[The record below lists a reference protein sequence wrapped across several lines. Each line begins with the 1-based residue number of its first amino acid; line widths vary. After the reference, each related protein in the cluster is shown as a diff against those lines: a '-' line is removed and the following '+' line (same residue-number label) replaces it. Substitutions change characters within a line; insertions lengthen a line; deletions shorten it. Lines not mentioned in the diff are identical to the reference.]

1 MTIDDIAK
9 KAGVSTATVSRVL
22 NNSSSVTPKTRQKV
36 QRVIEESGYIPNVLA
51 RSLSIQSTRSI
62 AVLVADIENPYFSQA
77 LRGITQVAD
86 ENDYNVLLLN
96 TDEDLRREH
105 RCLKAVAQQQQPEGI
120 IITPVSYK
128 DQQTGAVLEEFE
140 RRGVPVI
147 LLDRLIEG
155 YSFGSVLAENR
166 KGAYE
171 AVREL
176 IRVGHTRIAIIKGSE
191 EKWPVTERWLGYQDA
206 MQEAGLLIQPEYV
219 CSADQKSRLA
229 HLATGRLMKLDA
241 PPTAIFTCNSSMTLG
256 CLGYLTEHG
265 LRVPQDVAVVGFDE
279 IDDLRQVGYPLS
291 VVDRSPVEMGRL
303 AMKMILSRLA
313 DMKTPKETQTI
324 STRLILRGS
333 ERHN

>member
-22 NNSSSVTPKTRQKV
+22 NNSSSVTKKTRERV
-36 QRVIEESGYIPNVLA
+36 QNVIEECGYIPNVLA

-62 AVLVADIENPYFSQA
+62 AVLVSDIENPYFSQA

-96 TDEDLRREH
+96 TDEDLQREH
-105 RCLKAVAQQQQPEGI
+105 RCLKAVAQQQQPGGI
-120 IITPVSYK
+120 IITPVSYTN
-128 DQQTGAVLEEFE
+128 QQTGAVLEEFE
-140 RRGVPVI
+140 RRGVPVV
-147 LLDRLIEG
+147 LLDRLIKG
-155 YSFGSVLAENR
+155 YSFGSILAENR

-176 IRVGHTRIAIIKGSE
+176 IRAGHTRIAIIRGSE
-191 EKWPVTERWLGYQDA
+191 ENWPVAERWLGYQDA
-206 MQEAGLLIQPEYV
+206 MKEAGLPIQPEYV

-229 HLATGRLMKLDA
+229 YQATGRLMGLSQ
-241 PPTAIFTCNSSMTLG
+241 PPTAIFTCNNSMTLG

-265 LRVPQDVAVVGFDE
+265 IHIPQDVSVIGFDE
-279 IDDLRQVGYPLS
+279 IDDLRRVAYPLS
-291 VVDRSPVEMGRL
+291 VVDRSPVEMGHL

-313 DMKTPKETQTI
+313 DMESAKQTTVI
-324 STRLILRGS
+324 PTRLVLRGS
-333 ERHN
+333 EKYG

>member
-36 QRVIEESGYIPNVLA
+36 QRVIEECGYIPNALA
-51 RSLSIQSTRSI
+51 RSLSIQSTRSV
-62 AVLVADIENPYFSQA
+62 AVLVADIENPYFNQA

-96 TDEDLRREH
+96 TDEDLQRER
-105 RCLKAVAQQQQPEGI
+105 RCLRAVAQQQPEGVVI
-120 IITPVSYK
+120 SPVSYK
-128 DQQTGAVLEEFE
+128 DQETGAVLAEFE
-140 RRGVPVI
+140 RRSVPVV

-171 AVREL
+171 AIREL
-176 IRVGHTRIAIIKGSE
+176 IRAGHTRIAIIKGSK

-206 MQEAGLLIQPEYV
+206 MEEAGLPIRPEYV

-229 HLATGRLMKLDA
+229 HLATGKLMSLDQ
-241 PPTAIFTCNSSMTLG
+241 PPTAILTCNSSMTLG

-265 LRVPQDVAVVGFDE
+265 IRIPQDVSVIGFDE

-291 VVDRSPVEMGRL
+291 VVERSPVEMGRL
-303 AMKMILSRLA
+303 AMEMILRRLG
-313 DMKTPKETQTI
+313 DMEQAKETIVIPTQ
-324 STRLILRGS
+324 LILRGS
-333 ERHN
+333 EKRT